1 MTKPLWTP
9 SETVIKQSN
18 LTHYQNFLKNKYN
31 QSFNDFFA
39 LYDWS
44 IADIATFWD
53 SLLHFFEVIVHEK
66 NHEII
71 IKKEDMF
78 NAQWF
83 SGVKL
88 NFAENLLK
96 FRDNHQALIFYGED
110 KVQATYTYAEM
121 YNVVAQLA
129 SALRAQGVTK
139 GDRVAGLMPN
149 IPETIIAMLA
159 TTSIGAVWCSTSPDF
174 GAQSIIDRFEQIQP
188 KVLFACESYYYKG
201 QTIDCTMTL
210 EALENNLTSV
220 EKIVLAPYVEKNT
233 NNHLSSK
240 TVAWRDFLDKSTNTI
255 LFTPVDFNDSLY
267 ILFSSGTTGK
277 PKCIVHGVGGTL
289 LQHLKELSL
298 HTDLKREDKFFYYT
312 TCGWMMWNW
321 MVSGLALGA
330 TLVLYDG
337 NPLYPKPERLLDLV
351 DDIGITIFGT
361 SAKYIASLE
370 HEGLIPR
377 QSHQLTTLKTI
388 LSTGSP
394 LLAEQFEYVYR
405 DVKADV
411 RLSSISG
418 GTDIVS
424 CFALGCPILPVYIGQ
439 LQTPGLGMAIAFY
452 DERGRPVIHQ
462 KGELVC
468 EKPFPS
474 MPISF
479 WDDTHRK
486 KYHAAY
492 FEKYP
497 NVWAHGDFGEFTK
510 EKGVIIYGRSDT
522 TLNPGGVRIGS
533 AEIYRQIEKIEAIEE
548 SVVVGQAWKNDER
561 IILFV
566 KLREHADFNED
577 LVRKIKETIRKN
589 TTHRHVPAKI
599 IPVTDIPKTVNN
611 KISEVAVQCVING
624 RDVKNKRALLNPE
637 SLNYFRDID
646 ALRND

>member
-9 SETVIKQSN
+9 NDKVIKESN
-18 LTHYQNFLKNKYN
+18 IIKYQNFLKQNYN
-31 QSFNDFFA
+31 QSFDDFFE

-44 IADIATFWD
+44 IADSATFWD
-53 SLLHFFEVIVHEK
+53 AILHFFEVIVHEK
-66 NHEII
+66 RHEII
-71 IKKEDMF
+71 ENKEDMF
-78 NAQWF
+78 NARWF
-83 SGVKL
+83 PGVKL

-110 KVQATYTYAEM
+110 KTQATYTYAEI
-121 YNVVAQLA
+121 YTLVAQLA
-129 SALRAQGVTK
+129 SALRAQGITK
-139 GDRVAGLMPN
+139 GDRVAGMMPN

-159 TTSIGAVWCSTSPDF
+159 TTSIGAVWSSTSPDF

-210 EALENNLTSV
+210 KALENKLTTV
-220 EKIVLAPYVEKNT
+220 EKIVLAPYIEKNT

-240 TVAWRDFLDKSTNTI
+240 TIIWSDFLDKSTDTI
-255 LFTPVDFNDSLY
+255 LFTPVDFNDPLY

-298 HTDLKREDKFFYYT
+298 HTDLKRDDKFFFYT

-337 NPLYPKPERLLDLV
+337 NPLYPNSARLLDLV
-351 DDIGITIFGT
+351 DEIGITIFGT
-361 SAKYIASLE
+361 SAKYLASLE
-370 HEGLIPR
+370 HEGLIPKK
-377 QSHQLTTLKTI
+377 SHQLTTLKAI

-394 LLAEQFEYVYR
+394 LLAEQFEYIYR

-424 CFALGCPILPVYIGQ
+424 CFALGCPILPVYKGQ

-452 DERGRPVIHQ
+452 DEKGKPVMHK

-474 MPISF
+474 MPIYF
-479 WDDTHRK
+479 WGDTERK

-497 NVWAHGDFGEFTK
+497 HVWAHGDFGQSTK
-510 EKGVIIYGRSDT
+510 ERGVIIYGRSDT

-533 AEIYRQIEKIEAIEE
+533 AEIYRQVEKINAIEE

-566 KLREHADFNED
+566 KLRDNADFNAD
-577 LVRKIKETIRKN
+577 LVRIINETIRKN

-599 IPVTDIPKTVNN
+599 IPVEDIPKTRNN
-611 KISEVAVQCVING
+611 KISEVAVQSAING
-624 RDVKNKRALLNPE
+624 RDVKNKNALLNPE
-637 SLNYFRDID
+637 SLRYFSNLE
-646 ALRND
+646 ALEKD